1 MSGLTGCRPFDAK
14 DRNRKSP
21 ALLYKADF
29 FQPLSSRGRTLGMGT
44 GFRDAAVFGC
54 PSKFCQIERV
64 RLIESRSKSISLH
77 RSPINSPQRRPV
89 EPAMSTISRSRDAS
103 SFSSAWNSADVSV
116 SGSRRRLA
124 SIRKDELAFSTATS
138 YMSLCNTI
146 RTAWRFSE
154 LAQEAG
160 RKTKDERAPQG
171 FMNRLLN
178 KVKLYEILDF
188 HENPIQPVEVRGIS
202 K

>member
-1 MSGLTGCRPFDAK
+1 
-14 DRNRKSP
+14 
-21 ALLYKADF
+21 
-29 FQPLSSRGRTLGMGT
+29 
-44 GFRDAAVFGC
+44 
-54 PSKFCQIERV
+54 
-64 RLIESRSKSISLH
+64 
-77 RSPINSPQRRPV
+77 
-89 EPAMSTISRSRDAS
+89 
-103 SFSSAWNSADVSV
+103 
-116 SGSRRRLA
+116 
-124 SIRKDELAFSTATS
+124 
-138 YMSLCNTI
+138 MSLCNTI